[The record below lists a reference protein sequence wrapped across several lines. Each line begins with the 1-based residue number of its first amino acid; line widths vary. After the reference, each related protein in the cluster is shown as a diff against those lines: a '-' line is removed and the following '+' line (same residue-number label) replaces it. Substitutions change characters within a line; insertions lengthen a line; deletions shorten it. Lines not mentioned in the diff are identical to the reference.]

1 MVQHIHTSETQS
13 FEQIILKKLD
23 EIEKRLNAQNP
34 ITEPLERYLQ
44 PKEFCAVYGITRN
57 TLEKF
62 FHTNLLTPLRF
73 SPTSR
78 KIYVAE
84 SQVKQ
89 VLKSK
94 LLIVEN

>member
-1 MVQHIHTSETQS
+1 MTEQNRTPQS
-13 FEQIILKKLD
+13 QNFEQIILKKLD
-23 EIEKRLNAQNP
+23 EIEKRLDAKNP
-34 ITEPLERYLQ
+34 PSEPLERYFQ
-44 PKEFCAVYGITRN
+44 PKELCAVYGITRN

-62 FHTNLLTPLRF
+62 FQADLLTPLRF
-73 SPTSR
+73 TPTSR

-94 LLIVEN
+94 LPIQAN

>member
-1 MVQHIHTSETQS
+1 MAEYTHTLQS
-13 FEQIILKKLD
+13 QNFEQIILKKLE
-23 EIEKRLNAQNP
+23 EIEKRLDAKNP
-34 ITEPLERYLQ
+34 PIEPSERYLQ
-44 PKEFCAVYGITRN
+44 PKELCAVYGITRN

-62 FHTNLLTPLRF
+62 FQAGLLTPLRF

-84 SQVKQ
+84 SQIKQ

-94 LLIVEN
+94 LPISAN

>member
-1 MVQHIHTSETQS
+1 MIKQIRTSQS
-13 FEQIILKKLD
+13 QNFEQIILKKLD
-23 EIEKRLNAQNP
+23 EIEKRLNAKNP
-34 ITEPLERYLQ
+34 SLEPLERYFQ
-44 PKEFCAVYGITRN
+44 PKELCAVYGITRN

-62 FHTNLLTPLRF
+62 FQADLLTPLRF
-73 SPTSR
+73 TPTSR

-94 LLIVEN
+94 LPIETN